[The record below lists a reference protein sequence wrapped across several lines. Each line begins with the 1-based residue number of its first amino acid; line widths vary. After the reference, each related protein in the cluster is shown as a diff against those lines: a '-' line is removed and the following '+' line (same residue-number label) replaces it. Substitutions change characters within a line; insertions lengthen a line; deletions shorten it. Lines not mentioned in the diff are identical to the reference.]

1 LERDGTLRALGVA
14 CKPTFDGAAA
24 SAYLELCQME
34 LSVALVTE
42 RAERAPEGPINE
54 DDRRLL
60 NWLRQVDMARCPH
73 LVPRDRGAGGARR
86 EASTFD
92 GLVAR
97 LMSAG
102 LRTYEVDLTRADIG
116 IPAVRLFAPG
126 LCHFK
131 PRLGHR
137 RLIEVP
143 RALGWRAQTA
153 SDLNPVPLM
162 I

>member
-1 LERDGTLRALGVA
+1 
-14 CKPTFDGAAA
+14 
-24 SAYLELCQME
+24 ME
-34 LSVALVTE
+34 LSVALVKE
-42 RAERAPEGPINE
+42 RVERTPEELISD

-60 NWLRQVDMARCPH
+60 NWLRRADTVRCPQ
-73 LVPRDRGAGGARR
+73 LVPQGRGASGERR
-86 EASTFD
+86 EAPTFD

-97 LMSAG
+97 LTSAG
-102 LRTYEVDLTRADIG
+102 LRTYEVDLTRVDIG

-143 RALGWRAQTA
+143 RALGWREQTA